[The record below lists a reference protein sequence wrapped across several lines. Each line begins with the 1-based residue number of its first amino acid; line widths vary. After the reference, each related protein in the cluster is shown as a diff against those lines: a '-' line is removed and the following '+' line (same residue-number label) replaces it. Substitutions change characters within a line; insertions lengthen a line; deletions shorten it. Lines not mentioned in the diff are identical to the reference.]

1 MKPKFKLP
9 FQLSEIAL
17 LIFELNLGI
26 AGLVMVASA
35 LSGSAARLYLPATV
49 MAGMFPVLLTVGFA
63 AWLVHRHRCL
73 SRARHRGWALFGAT
87 CMGFVALGFGAAVGK
102 LNMTF
107 FSDAYQDGLNAAI
120 ADPVLKRA
128 GLNSLLAFIGIGLV
142 FAVTFIRRAGR
153 GPWDDAHSV
162 QKLHVQLSQL
172 GQSVVANWSEQLVS
186 RIDVLMNQGAESE
199 AIAAYRAAVG
209 CSLQEASAVISD
221 WPEQRVRLEI
231 ELLTQQLKTTQTQP
245 TTSPVLK

>member
-35 LSGSAARLYLPATV
+35 LSGSAVRLYLPATV

-63 AWLVHRHRCL
+63 AWLVHRQRCL
-73 SRARHRGWALFGAT
+73 SRAQHRGWALVGAT
-87 CMGFVALGFGAAVGK
+87 CLGFVALGFGAAVGK

-107 FSDAYQDGLNAAI
+107 FSESYQAGLNAAI

-128 GLNSLLAFIGIGLV
+128 GLNSLLAFLAIGLV

-153 GPWDDAHSV
+153 GPWDDATSV
-162 QKLHVQLSQL
+162 EKLHVQLRQL
-172 GQSVVANWSEQLVS
+172 GERVVANWSEQLVS
-186 RIDVLMNQGAESE
+186 RIDVLVNQGAQRE
-199 AIAAYRAAVG
+199 AVAAYRAAIG
-209 CSLQEASAVISD
+209 CSLEDASDVISD
-221 WPEQRVRLEI
+221 WPEHRVRLEI
-231 ELLTQQLKTTQTQP
+231 EL
-245 TTSPVLK
+245 SG